1 MPREMNRLILNYF
14 GVKDSLLDLSAKQ
27 VQNIINSNIY
37 FSYAQETDYNG
48 KMDNYILSYMLV
60 NFCKIWAPLY
70 QLLKKGCLK
79 KDMQVLEL
87 GAGPGTATLSLWYF
101 YILLASDNPN
111 IKFHLHHTIADKK

>member
-14 GVKDSLLDLSAKQ
+14 GVKDSLLDFSAKQ
-27 VQNIINSNIY
+27 MQNIINSNIH

-60 NFCKIWAPLY
+60 NFYKIWAPLY

-79 KDMQVLEL
+79 KICKCWNWEQGREQLPYRY
-87 GAGPGTATLSLWYF
+87 GIFISC
-101 YILLASDNPN
+101 
-111 IKFHLHHTIADKK
+111 

>member
-37 FSYAQETDYNG
+37 FSYSRETDYNG
-48 KMDNYILSYMLV
+48 KVDNYILSY
-60 NFCKIWAPLY
+60 I
-70 QLLKKGCLK
+70 
-79 KDMQVLEL
+79 
-87 GAGPGTATLSLWYF
+87 
-101 YILLASDNPN
+101 YILLARDNPN

>member
-37 FSYAQETDYNG
+37 FFYARETDYNG
-48 KMDNYILSYMLV
+48 KVDNYILSY
-60 NFCKIWAPLY
+60 I
-70 QLLKKGCLK
+70 
-79 KDMQVLEL
+79 
-87 GAGPGTATLSLWYF
+87 
-101 YILLASDNPN
+101 YILLARDNPN